1 MLTDA
6 ILLTGDREFATLK
19 PHLMRHNPKLALHH
33 AVTEADLRQHL
44 TITRYKA
51 RLIAFTTGVIV
62 PEDILGRLQLTPYNF
77 HPGPP
82 NVPGRYPEAWG
93 VYFEERWFG
102 ATAHQMHKLVDAGP
116 IVDVEWFEV
125 PAAVDRFD
133 MAKLCYTCVTRLFVR
148 LAPKLAIMTDDLPI
162 RQDLSWSGRKW
173 RLADYEEL
181 RDNPPTDDLGEAER
195 RFRAF
200 GPPQGSAA

>member
-6 ILLTGDREFATLK
+6 ILLTGEREYAALQ
-19 PHLMRHNPKLALHH
+19 PNISRHNPSLTLHH
-33 AVTEADLRQHL
+33 AVTEADLRAHL
-44 TITRYKA
+44 AATDYKA

-62 PEDILGRLQLTPYNF
+62 PQDILDRLALTPYNF

-133 MAKLCYTCVTRLFVR
+133 MAKLCYNCVLRLFVR
-148 LAPKLAIMTDDLPI
+148 LAPQLATKTDDLPI
-162 RQDLSWSGRKW
+162 REDLSWSGRKW

-181 RDNPPTDDLGEAER
+181 RDNPPADDVAEAER

-200 GPPQGSAA
+200 GAPEKLSA